1 MGVGL
6 LVTAWIARYL
16 GPDQYGLWNYAIAF
30 TALFSAFSTLGLDSI
45 VVRELVK
52 YPEKTN
58 ELLGTAF
65 VLRLLGGLIAFSLSI
80 ITSILIGIRD
90 FLTLSLIALSA
101 GGFIFQAFLT
111 IDYFYQAHI
120 MSRYTV
126 WAQNISFLIM
136 STVKI
141 FLIFAHAPLLAF
153 AVAGLIEIILGSAF
167 LVGFYIYQTSKNISP
182 LTSHVSL
189 SHSPSPLLSPSHSLS
204 PISSWRFSLPIAKSL
219 LKDSW
224 PLIIG
229 SISALIYMRI
239 DTIMVKQLLGNI
251 DAGYYSAAQKISES
265 FLFLTIIITQTL
277 FPLISKYKKISTQ
290 LYYRRIYLL
299 YSIIA
304 KISFFLCL
312 IVFLFSES
320 IIKYLFGESYFNSV
334 IVLKI
339 YVWTSFF
346 VFLSNASWAYY
357 INENLQS
364 LAMYRLV
371 IGAIINVI
379 LNIILIKQY
388 GLTGAAFS
396 SIISYS
402 ISSYFFNIFSS
413 KLITNFKLQTI
424 AILNILNPFSYIK
437 DFQQFWRYEKL

>member
-153 AVAGLIEIILGSAF
+153 AVAGFIEIILGSAF

-189 SHSPSPLLSPSHSLS
+189 SHTPSLS
-204 PISSWRFSLPIAKSL
+204 PITNWRFSFPIAKLL

-224 PLIIG
+224 PLILSGIA
-229 SISALIYMRI
+229 IMIYMRI
-239 DTIMVKQLLGNI
+239 DQVMLKMMLDDRAVGL
-251 DAGYYSAAQKISES
+251 YSAAVKLSEIWYFIPMIISQS
-265 FLFLTIIITQTL
+265 V
-277 FPLISKYKKISTQ
+277 FPSILNTKKVSEE
-290 LYYRRIYLL
+290 LYMKRIYNL
-299 YSIIA
+299 YSLMIWLAIGIA
-304 KISFFLCL
+304 IALTFFSVDVVKILFGSEYLPDSAKVL
-312 IVFLFSES
+312 SLYVWAGIPVFLGVASS
-320 IIKYLFGESYFNSV
+320 QYLIAENYTKLSFART
-334 IVLKI
+334 IV
-339 YVWTSFF
+339 
-346 VFLSNASWAYY
+346 
-357 INENLQS
+357 
-364 LAMYRLV
+364 
-371 IGAIINVI
+371 GAIANVI
-379 LNIILIKQY
+379 LNLILIPYY
-388 GLTGAAFS
+388 GIIGAA
-396 SIISYS
+396 IATLISYF
-402 ISSYFFNIFSS
+402 IATFFIG
-413 KLITNFKLQTI
+413 LL
-424 AILNILNPFSYIK
+424 P
-437 DFQQFWRYEKL
+437 DEKLRKQVVMMLSGLLPRKVR